1 MRAVHHLTNQTFQC
15 IALTLLKHFQVIEIM
30 ATSNDRLKPGRGGA
44 VPPAVTPARA
54 RAKRKTKPRGD
65 AEKTPRFYYKGN
77 RVKQLRA
84 FCHIVKFGT
93 LARAGEALFLSQAAI
108 SLQLSALE
116 TELDVRLLERAR
128 PRFVLTREGQML
140 YELARPLVEGLEGL
154 DQQFRSQ
161 LQGLDAGEVSIA
173 AGSSTIQYLLPP
185 LVRAFRDEHPGVRL
199 QLHNVTGKDGLA
211 LLRQD
216 QVDFAFGSMLD
227 VPHDLSYEPVQWFDP
242 MLILPR
248 DHALAGKPDIQL
260 EDLSPYGLILP
271 PQRLTTYRLVDLVFQ
286 QRRVPYRVAIE
297 VGGWEVIK
305 EYVAMGLG
313 ISIVTGICLTEFDKT
328 RLEVRNLR
336 QYFPQRSYGVVM
348 RKGKYLSTQARAFVD
363 LIRPGLFGRGGYDE
377 AGHSER

>member
-1 MRAVHHLTNQTFQC
+1 
-15 IALTLLKHFQVIEIM
+15 M
-30 ATSNDRLKPGRGGA
+30 ASSNDRLNPPRGRGSPKGGTA
-44 VPPAVTPARA
+44 APPRPR
-54 RAKRKTKPRGD
+54 RKGKKAAT
-65 AEKTPRFYYKGN
+65 AETTPRFYYKGN
-77 RVKQLRA
+77 RLKQLRA
-84 FCHIVKFGT
+84 FCHVVKFGT
-93 LARAGEALFLSQAAI
+93 LARAGEALFLSQASI

-116 TELDVRLLERAR
+116 KELGVSLLERAR

-161 LQGLDAGEVSIA
+161 LQGLDAGEVIIA

-199 QLHNVTGKDGLA
+199 QLYNVTGRDGLA

-248 DHALAGKPDIQL
+248 DHPLASKPDIQL

-313 ISIVTGICLTEFDKT
+313 ISIVTGICLTEHDKT